1 MTAPTDNPA
10 IASKEDEETDW
21 WHGPRLRSAGPSLA
35 WSEPIPKSK
44 NRPG

>member
-21 WHGPRLRSAGPSLA
+21 WHGPRLRSAYHGRCTC
-35 WSEPIPKSK
+35 I
-44 NRPG
+44 